1 MKKAIALL
9 LIAAPLAA
17 CLQFDPQ
24 NAAGYA
30 STAIRKAR
38 QVCSD
43 AWAKPVP
50 DETHWGARL
59 VGDTW
64 HIWLKDRGG
73 RPDCALAMVTVS
85 RNTDKPSDCLAC
97 PNL

>member
-1 MKKAIALL
+1 MPKKLAFLL
-9 LIAAPLAA
+9 LFVALAA
-17 CLQFDPQ
+17 CFQLDPE

-30 STAIRKAR
+30 SIAIRKAR
-38 QVCSD
+38 EVCSE

-50 DETHWGARL
+50 DEPHWGAML

-85 RNTDKPSDCLAC
+85 RHTDKPSDCNAC
-97 PNL
+97 PSF